1 MEIEKGAESDF
12 SDIQFN
18 DLSSPGFDRRQEI
31 KVYKRR
37 WLILILFVVYSASNA
52 MQWIQYSII
61 TNITRKYYNVSDYTV
76 DMTSMIYMITYIPL
90 IFPASYL
97 LNNFGLRC
105 TVIVGAL
112 GTALGSWVKVL
123 SVAPDRFWIT
133 FIGQTVVAISQTCI
147 LSVPA
152 RLAAVWFGDNEVS
165 RACGIGVFGNQLG
178 IAIGFL
184 FPPMLVPNTGLYDI
198 EKGFQRMFYIVAAF
212 TSAILILI
220 LLLFKS
226 APPLP
231 PSLAQ
236 VKQREKSESNKEMKN
251 FFSSITRLL
260 SNRGYLLLLISYG
273 INVGTFYA
281 ISTLLNRL
289 VTKQFPGSEQDAGR
303 IGLTIVCAGMVGS
316 IVCGILLDK
325 THKFWWTTVGV
336 YICSLVGMIIFTFT
350 LDKGGIYVIYI
361 TAGLLGF
368 FMTGYLPVGFELAAE
383 LTFPEPEGTS
393 TGLLN
398 AVVQIFGIAFTPLYR
413 YLLNIWED
421 MWANVALCGILAV
434 GVLLTILIPNDLRRQ
449 KAKA

>member
-1 MEIEKGAESDF
+1 MSGALGDCNM
-12 SDIQFN
+12 Q
-18 DLSSPGFDRRQEI
+18 PMQEI

-37 WLILILFVVYSASNA
+37 WLILVLFVVYSASNA

-61 TNITRKYYNVSDYTV
+61 TNITTKYYNVLDYTV

-97 LNNFGLRC
+97 LNNFGLRT
-105 TVIVGAL
+105 TVIVGSL
-112 GTALGSWVKVL
+112 GTALGSWIKVL
-123 SVAPDRFWIT
+123 SVAPDRFWVT

-147 LSVPA
+147 LSIPA
-152 RLAAVWFGDNEVS
+152 RIAAVWFGDNEVS

-184 FPPMLVPNTGLYDI
+184 FPPMLVPNGELCDI
-198 EKGFQRMFYIVAAF
+198 ENGFKRMFYIVAAF
-212 TSAILILI
+212 TTFILILI
-220 LLLFKS
+220 LLFFKS

-231 PSLAQ
+231 PSSAQ
-236 VKQREKSESNKEMKN
+236 IKQREKSESNKEVKT
-251 FFSSITRLL
+251 FFASIKRLL
-260 SNRGYLLLLISYG
+260 LNRGYLLLLVSYG

-289 VTKQFPGSEQDAGR
+289 VTKQFPGSEEDAGR
-303 IGLTIVCAGMVGS
+303 IGLTIVCAGMMGS
-316 IVCGILLDK
+316 IVCGIVLDK

-350 LDKGGIYVIYI
+350 LDNNAGIYVIYI

-398 AVVQIFGIAFTPLYR
+398 AVVQMFGIAFTPIYR
-413 YLLNIWED
+413 YLLNIWD
-421 MWANVALCGILAV
+421 DFWANVALCGVLAV

>member
-1 MEIEKGAESDF
+1 MNGSTSLEDCSTQPA
-12 SDIQFN
+12 
-18 DLSSPGFDRRQEI
+18 QEI
-31 KVYKRR
+31 KVYKKR
-37 WLILILFVVYSASNA
+37 WLILILFVVYSASNS
-52 MQWIQYSII
+52 MQWIEYSII
-61 TNITRKYYNVSDYTV
+61 TNIVMKYYGVSDYTV

-97 LNNFGLRC
+97 LDAFGLRC

-112 GTALGSWVKVL
+112 GTALGSWIKVL
-123 SVAPDRFWIT
+123 SIDPNLFWVT

-184 FPPMLVPNTGLYDI
+184 FPPMLVQNKENYDI
-198 EKGFQRMFYIVAAF
+198 ERGLQRMFYSVAAL
-212 TSAILILI
+212 TTITLILILI
-220 LLLFKS
+220 LFKS

-231 PSLAQ
+231 PSAAQ
-236 VKQREKSESNKEMKN
+236 AVQRKKKSESTGEVKK
-251 FFSSITRLL
+251 FFDSIKRLF
-260 SNRGYLLLLISYG
+260 SNRGYLLLLVSYG

-289 VTKQFPGSEQDAGR
+289 VTKQFQDGEEDAGR
-303 IGLTIVCAGMVGS
+303 IGLTIVCAGMMGS

-336 YICSLVGMIIFTFT
+336 YIMSLVGMIIFTFT
-350 LDKGGIYVIYI
+350 LDKNVGIFVVYI
-361 TAGLLGF
+361 TAGILGF

-413 YLLNIWED
+413 CLLNIWGD
-421 MWANVALCGILAV
+421 LWANVALCVVLAV
-434 GVLLTILIPNDLRRQ
+434 GVLLTTLIPNDMKRQ
-449 KAKA
+449 NAKA

>member
-1 MEIEKGAESDF
+1 MEVEKGSESDLETP
-12 SDIQFN
+12 FN
-18 DLSSPGFDRRQEI
+18 DSAFPKRFHQEI

-37 WLILILFVVYSASNA
+37 WLILVLFVVYSASNA

-61 TNITRKYYNVSDYTV
+61 TNITTKYYNVLDYTV

-97 LNNFGLRC
+97 LNNFGLRT
-105 TVIVGAL
+105 TVIVGSL
-112 GTALGSWVKVL
+112 GTALGSWIKVL
-123 SVAPDRFWIT
+123 SVAPDRFWVT

-147 LSVPA
+147 LSIPA
-152 RLAAVWFGDNEVS
+152 RIAAVWFGDNEVS

-184 FPPMLVPNTGLYDI
+184 FPPMLVPNGELCDI
-198 EKGFQRMFYIVAAF
+198 ENGFKRMFYIVAAF
-212 TSAILILI
+212 TTFILILI
-220 LLLFKS
+220 LLFFKS

-231 PSLAQ
+231 PSSAQ
-236 VKQREKSESNKEMKN
+236 IKQREKSESNKEVKT
-251 FFSSITRLL
+251 FFASIKRLL
-260 SNRGYLLLLISYG
+260 LNRGYLLLLVSYG

-289 VTKQFPGSEQDAGR
+289 VTKQFPGSEEDAGR
-303 IGLTIVCAGMVGS
+303 IGLTIVCAGMMGS
-316 IVCGILLDK
+316 IVCGIVLDK

-350 LDKGGIYVIYI
+350 LDNNAGIYVIYI

-398 AVVQIFGIAFTPLYR
+398 AVVQMFGIAFTPIYR
-413 YLLNIWED
+413 YLLNIWD
-421 MWANVALCGILAV
+421 DFWANVALCGVLAV

>member
-1 MEIEKGAESDF
+1 MEKIISACVEDGVQQQKPQTK
-12 SDIQFN
+12 I
-18 DLSSPGFDRRQEI
+18 
-31 KVYKRR
+31 YKRR
-37 WLILILFVVYSASNA
+37 WLILILFVLYSASNS

-61 TNITRKYYNVSDYTV
+61 SSIVTTYYNVSDYAV

-90 IFPASYL
+90 ILPASYL
-97 LNNFGLRC
+97 LDKFGLRC
-105 TVIVGAL
+105 TVICGAL
-112 GTALGSWVKVL
+112 GTCLGSWVKVL
-123 SVAPDRFWIT
+123 SIASDRFWVT
-133 FIGQTVVAISQTCI
+133 FIGQTMVAISQICI
-147 LSVPA
+147 LSIPA

-184 FPPMLVPNTGLYDI
+184 FPPMLVPNSENSCDV
-198 EKGFQRMFYIVAAF
+198 EKGLQLMFYIVAAF
-212 TSAILILI
+212 TSLILILI
-220 LLLFKS
+220 LFLFKS

-231 PSLAQ
+231 PSSAQIEQKKTNESEGQ
-236 VKQREKSESNKEMKN
+236 VKTKFLTSIKN
-251 FFSSITRLL
+251 LCL
-260 SNRGYLLLLISYG
+260 NRGYLLLLLSYG
-273 INVGTFYA
+273 INVGVFYA

-289 VTKQFPGSEQDAGR
+289 VTEQFPKSEKDAGR

-336 YICSLVGMIIFTFT
+336 YICSLVGMIIFSFT
-350 LDKGGIYVIYI
+350 LDKNLGIFVVYI

-398 AVVQIFGIAFTPLYR
+398 AVVQIFGIALTSLYR
-413 YLLNIWED
+413 HLLNIWED
-421 MWANVALCGILAV
+421 MWANVTLCGILAL

>member
-1 MEIEKGAESDF
+1 M
-12 SDIQFN
+12 
-18 DLSSPGFDRRQEI
+18 
-31 KVYKRR
+31 YKRR
-37 WLILILFVVYSASNA
+37 WLILVLFVVYSASNA

-61 TNITRKYYNVSDYTV
+61 TNITTKYYNVLDYTV

-97 LNNFGLRC
+97 LNNFGLRT
-105 TVIVGAL
+105 TVIVGSL
-112 GTALGSWVKVL
+112 GTALGSWIKVL
-123 SVAPDRFWIT
+123 SVAPDRFWVT

-147 LSVPA
+147 LSIPA
-152 RLAAVWFGDNEVS
+152 RIAAVWFGDNEVS

-184 FPPMLVPNTGLYDI
+184 FPPMLVPNGELCDI
-198 EKGFQRMFYIVAAF
+198 ENGFKRMFYIVAAF
-212 TSAILILI
+212 TTFILILI
-220 LLLFKS
+220 LLFFKS

-231 PSLAQ
+231 PSSAQ
-236 VKQREKSESNKEMKN
+236 IKQREKSESNKEVKT
-251 FFSSITRLL
+251 FFASIKRLL
-260 SNRGYLLLLISYG
+260 LNRGYLLLLVSYG

-289 VTKQFPGSEQDAGR
+289 VTKQFPGSEEDAGR
-303 IGLTIVCAGMVGS
+303 IGLTIVCAGMMGS
-316 IVCGILLDK
+316 IVCGIVLDK

-350 LDKGGIYVIYI
+350 LDNNAGIYVIYI

-398 AVVQIFGIAFTPLYR
+398 AVVQMFGIAFTPIYR
-413 YLLNIWED
+413 YLLNIWD
-421 MWANVALCGILAV
+421 DFWANVALCGVLAV

>member
-1 MEIEKGAESDF
+1 MNGSTSLEDCSTQPA
-12 SDIQFN
+12 
-18 DLSSPGFDRRQEI
+18 QEI
-31 KVYKRR
+31 KVYKKR
-37 WLILILFVVYSASNA
+37 WLILILFVVYSASNS
-52 MQWIQYSII
+52 MQWIEYSII
-61 TNITRKYYNVSDYTV
+61 TNIVMKYYGVSDYTV

-97 LNNFGLRC
+97 LDAFGLRC

-112 GTALGSWVKVL
+112 GTALGSWIKVL
-123 SVAPDRFWIT
+123 SIDPNLFWVT

-184 FPPMLVPNTGLYDI
+184 FPPMLVQNKENYDI
-198 EKGFQRMFYIVAAF
+198 ERGLQRMFYSVAAL
-212 TSAILILI
+212 TTITLILILI
-220 LLLFKS
+220 LFKS

-231 PSLAQ
+231 PSAAQ
-236 VKQREKSESNKEMKN
+236 AVQRKKKSESTGEVKK
-251 FFSSITRLL
+251 FFDSIKRLF
-260 SNRGYLLLLISYG
+260 SNRGYLLLLVSYG

-289 VTKQFPGSEQDAGR
+289 VTKQFHDGEEDAGR
-303 IGLTIVCAGMVGS
+303 IGLTIVCAGMMGS

-336 YICSLVGMIIFTFT
+336 YIMSLVGMIIFTFT
-350 LDKGGIYVIYI
+350 LDKNVGIFVVYI
-361 TAGLLGF
+361 TAGILGF

-413 YLLNIWED
+413 CLLNIWGD
-421 MWANVALCGILAV
+421 LWANVALCVVLAV
-434 GVLLTILIPNDLRRQ
+434 GVLLTTLIPNDMKRQ
-449 KAKA
+449 NAKA

>member
-1 MEIEKGAESDF
+1 
-12 SDIQFN
+12 
-18 DLSSPGFDRRQEI
+18 EI
-31 KVYKRR
+31 KVYKKR
-37 WLILILFVVYSASNA
+37 WLILTLFVVYSASNA
-52 MQWIQYSII
+52 MQWIEYSII
-61 TNITRKYYNVSDYTV
+61 TNIVAKYYNVSDYVV

-97 LNNFGLRC
+97 LDNFGLRW

-112 GTALGSWVKVL
+112 GTTIGSWLKVF

-133 FIGQTVVAISQTCI
+133 FCGQTVIYEFTRQTFLFI
-147 LSVPA
+147 LF
-152 RLAAVWFGDNEVS
+152 LGLNDNFLGRSSLE
-165 RACGIGVFGNQLG
+165 FLLQLG

-184 FPPMLVPNTGLYDI
+184 FPPMLVPNKDSCEIERGL
-198 EKGFQRMFYIVAAF
+198 QRMFYIVAAI
-212 TSAILILI
+212 TSVVLILILI
-220 LLLFKS
+220 FFKS

-231 PSLAQ
+231 PSSAQ
-236 VKQREKSESNKEMKN
+236 VVQREKSESNKDVKKFLN
-251 FFSSITRLL
+251 SLTRLW

-273 INVGTFYA
+273 INVGIFYA

-289 VTKQFPGSEQDAGR
+289 VTKEYSDSEEDAGR

-325 THKFWWTTVGV
+325 THKFWLTTVGV
-336 YICSLVGMIIFTFT
+336 YVCSLVGMIIFTFT
-350 LDKGGIYVIYI
+350 LNVKIYVVYI
-361 TAGLLGF
+361 TAGILGF

-398 AVVQIFGIAFTPLYR
+398 AVVQLFGIAFTPLYR
-413 YLLNIWED
+413 YMLNIWED
-421 MWANVALCGILAV
+421 FWANVALCSILTV

>member
-1 MEIEKGAESDF
+1 METHAA
-12 SDIQFN
+12 
-18 DLSSPGFDRRQEI
+18 LVGFLPQEI
-31 KVYKRR
+31 KVYKKR
-37 WLILILFVVYSASNA
+37 WLILILFVVYSASNS
-52 MQWIQYSII
+52 MQWIEYSII
-61 TNITRKYYNVSDYTV
+61 TNIVTKYYGVSDYTV

-97 LNNFGLRC
+97 LDAFGLRC

-112 GTALGSWVKVL
+112 GTALGSWIKVL
-123 SVAPDRFWIT
+123 SIDPNLFWVT
-133 FIGQTVVAISQTCI
+133 FVGQTVVAISQTCI

-184 FPPMLVPNTGLYDI
+184 FPPMLVQNKENYDI
-198 EKGFQRMFYIVAAF
+198 ERGLQRMFYSVAAL
-212 TSAILILI
+212 TTITLILILI
-220 LLLFKS
+220 LFKS

-231 PSLAQ
+231 PSAAQ
-236 VKQREKSESNKEMKN
+236 AVQRKKKSESTGEVKK
-251 FFSSITRLL
+251 FFDSIKRLF
-260 SNRGYLLLLISYG
+260 SNRGYLLLLVSYG

-289 VTKQFPGSEQDAGR
+289 VTKQFQDGEEDAGR
-303 IGLTIVCAGMVGS
+303 IGLTIVCAGMMGS

-336 YICSLVGMIIFTFT
+336 YIMSLVGMIIFTFT
-350 LDKGGIYVIYI
+350 LDKNVGIFVVYI
-361 TAGLLGF
+361 TAGILGF

-413 YLLNIWED
+413 CLLNIWGD
-421 MWANVALCGILAV
+421 LWANVALCVVLAV
-434 GVLLTILIPNDLRRQ
+434 GVLLTTLIPNDMKRQ
-449 KAKA
+449 NAKA

>member
-1 MEIEKGAESDF
+1 MEAGHFPSISF
-12 SDIQFN
+12 R
-18 DLSSPGFDRRQEI
+18 PQEI
-31 KVYKRR
+31 RVYKRR
-37 WLILILFVVYSASNA
+37 WQILILFVVYSASNA

-61 TNITRKYYNVSDYTV
+61 SNIIMKYYNVSDYTV

-97 LNNFGLRC
+97 LDKFGLRW
-105 TVIVGAL
+105 TVITGAF
-112 GTALGSWVKVL
+112 GTAIGSWIKVL
-123 SVAPDRFWIT
+123 SLAPDRFWVT
-133 FIGQTVVAISQTCI
+133 FVGQTVVAVSQTCI

-184 FPPMLVPNTGLYDI
+184 FPPMLVPSKEICDI
-198 EKGFQRMFYIVAAF
+198 EQGLQRMFYIVAAI
-212 TSAILILI
+212 TSFVLILI

-231 PSLAQ
+231 PSIAQ
-236 VKQREKSESNKEMKN
+236 AEQREKSESSKEVKN
-251 FFSSITRLL
+251 FLSSIRRLL
-260 SNRGYLLLLISYG
+260 SNRGYLLLLFSYG

-289 VTKQFPGSEQDAGR
+289 IVNQFRDGEEDAGR
-303 IGLTIVCAGMVGS
+303 IGLTIVCTGMVGS

-336 YICSLVGMIIFTFT
+336 YICSLLGMIIFTFT
-350 LDKGGIYVIYI
+350 LDQNVGIYVIYI
-361 TAGLLGF
+361 TAGILGF

-413 YLLNIWED
+413 YLLNIWEED
-421 MWANVALCGILAV
+421 LWANVALCGILAV

-449 KAKA
+449 NAKLKA

>member
-1 MEIEKGAESDF
+1 MNGSTSLEDCSTQPA
-12 SDIQFN
+12 
-18 DLSSPGFDRRQEI
+18 QEI
-31 KVYKRR
+31 KVYKKR
-37 WLILILFVVYSASNA
+37 WLILILFVVYSASNS
-52 MQWIQYSII
+52 MQWIEYSII
-61 TNITRKYYNVSDYTV
+61 TNIVTKYYGVSDYTV

-97 LNNFGLRC
+97 LDAFGLRC

-112 GTALGSWVKVL
+112 GTALGSWIKVL
-123 SVAPDRFWIT
+123 SIDPNLFWVT
-133 FIGQTVVAISQTCI
+133 FVGQTVVAISQTCI

-184 FPPMLVPNTGLYDI
+184 FPPMLVQNKENYDI
-198 EKGFQRMFYIVAAF
+198 ERGLQRMFYSVAAL
-212 TSAILILI
+212 TTITLILILI
-220 LLLFKS
+220 LFKS

-231 PSLAQ
+231 PSAAQ
-236 VKQREKSESNKEMKN
+236 AVQRKKKSESTGEVKK
-251 FFSSITRLL
+251 FFDSIKRLF
-260 SNRGYLLLLISYG
+260 SNRGYLLLLVSYG

-289 VTKQFPGSEQDAGR
+289 VTKQFQDGEEDAGR
-303 IGLTIVCAGMVGS
+303 IGLTIVCAGMMGS

-336 YICSLVGMIIFTFT
+336 YIMSLVGMIIFTFT
-350 LDKGGIYVIYI
+350 LDKNVGIFVVYI
-361 TAGLLGF
+361 TAGILGF

-413 YLLNIWED
+413 CLLNIWGD
-421 MWANVALCGILAV
+421 LWANVALCVVLAV
-434 GVLLTILIPNDLRRQ
+434 GVLLTTLIPNDMKRQ
-449 KAKA
+449 NAKA

>member
-1 MEIEKGAESDF
+1 MKVKRATES
-12 SDIQFN
+12 SFN
-18 DLSSPGFDRRQEI
+18 GDDPSSLIGFLPKEI
-31 KVYKRR
+31 KVYKKR
-37 WLILILFVVYSASNA
+37 WLILTLFVVYSASNA
-52 MQWIQYSII
+52 MQWIEYSII
-61 TNITRKYYNVSDYTV
+61 TNIVVKYYNVLDYVV

-97 LNNFGLRC
+97 LDNFGLRW

-112 GTALGSWVKVL
+112 GTAIGSWLKVF

-133 FIGQTVVAISQTCI
+133 FCGQTVVAISQTCI
-147 LSVPA
+147 LSIPA

-184 FPPMLVPNTGLYDI
+184 FPPMLVPNKDTYEIERGL
-198 EKGFQRMFYIVAAF
+198 QRMFYIVAAI
-212 TSAILILI
+212 TSVVLILILI
-220 LLLFKS
+220 FFKS

-231 PSLAQ
+231 PSSAQ
-236 VKQREKSESNKEMKN
+236 VVQREKSESNKDVKN
-251 FFSSITRLL
+251 FFNSLARLC

-273 INVGTFYA
+273 INVGIFYA

-289 VTKQFPGSEQDAGR
+289 VTKEYPDSEEDAGR

-325 THKFWWTTVGV
+325 THKFWLTTVGV
-336 YICSLVGMIIFTFT
+336 YVCSLVGMIIFTFT
-350 LDKGGIYVIYI
+350 LDVKIYVVYI
-361 TAGLLGF
+361 TAGILGF

-398 AVVQIFGIAFTPLYR
+398 AVVQLFGIAFTPLYR
-413 YLLNIWED
+413 YLLSIWED
-421 MWANVALCGILAV
+421 FWANVALCCILAI
-434 GVLLTILIPNDLRRQ
+434 GVLLTTLIPNDLRRQ

>member
-1 MEIEKGAESDF
+1 MDSLRIECCERA
-12 SDIQFN
+12 IN
-18 DLSSPGFDRRQEI
+18 EI
-31 KVYKRR
+31 KVYKKR
-37 WLILILFVVYSASNA
+37 WLILILFVVYSASNS
-52 MQWIQYSII
+52 MQWIEYSII
-61 TNITRKYYNVSDYTV
+61 TNIVTKYYGVSDYTV

-97 LNNFGLRC
+97 LDAFGLRC

-112 GTALGSWVKVL
+112 GTALGSWIKVL
-123 SVAPDRFWIT
+123 SIDPNLFWVT
-133 FIGQTVVAISQTCI
+133 FVGQTVVAISQTCI

-184 FPPMLVPNTGLYDI
+184 FPPMLVQNKENYDI
-198 EKGFQRMFYIVAAF
+198 ERGLQRMFYSVAAL
-212 TSAILILI
+212 TTITLILILI
-220 LLLFKS
+220 LFKS

-231 PSLAQ
+231 PSAAQ
-236 VKQREKSESNKEMKN
+236 AVQRKKKSESTGEVKK
-251 FFSSITRLL
+251 FFDSIKRLF
-260 SNRGYLLLLISYG
+260 SNRGYLLLLVSYG

-289 VTKQFPGSEQDAGR
+289 VTKQFQDGEEDAGR
-303 IGLTIVCAGMVGS
+303 IGLTIVCAGMMGS

-336 YICSLVGMIIFTFT
+336 YIMSLVGMIIFTFT
-350 LDKGGIYVIYI
+350 LDKNVGIFVVYI
-361 TAGLLGF
+361 TAGILGF

-413 YLLNIWED
+413 CLLNIWGD
-421 MWANVALCGILAV
+421 LWANVALCVVLAV
-434 GVLLTILIPNDLRRQ
+434 GVLLTTLIPNDMKRQ
-449 KAKA
+449 NAKA